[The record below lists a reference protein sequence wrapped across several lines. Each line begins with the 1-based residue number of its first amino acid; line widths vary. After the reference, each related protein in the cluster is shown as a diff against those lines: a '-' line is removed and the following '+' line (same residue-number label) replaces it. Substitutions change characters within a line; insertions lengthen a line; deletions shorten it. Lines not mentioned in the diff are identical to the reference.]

1 MFKSYLIDCTLGA
14 GWCTGGAGQQPLGR
28 FLFSAGITTLGAEA
42 VTAVHL
48 LWQRLLK
55 SGLTRSGVVQS
66 LSRVWLLRPH
76 RLQPARSPCPSPT
89 PRVYANSCPSSRWH
103 HPTISSSV
111 VPFSSCLPSFPAF
124 SQNQLFTSGG
134 QSDGGGW
141 GRAGPCLF
149 GLMCHRESQG
159 PHHEHRALNKSR
171 LFRFQWV
178 EPGQKGRA
186 EISQH
191 MSDLFW
197 GHDADLT

>member
-1 MFKSYLIDCTLGA
+1 MFKSYLIGCTLGA

-111 VPFSSCLPSFPAF
+111 TPFPSCLQSFPV
-124 SQNQLFTSGG
+124 SG
-134 QSDGGGW
+134 SF
-141 GRAGPCLF
+141 PI
-149 GLMCHRESQG
+149 
-159 PHHEHRALNKSR
+159 SR
-171 LFRFQWV
+171 LFASASQSIGASPLAPVLPMNIQDWFPLGLTGLISLQS
-178 EPGQKGRA
+178 KG
-186 EISQH
+186 
-191 MSDLFW
+191 L
-197 GHDADLT
+197 